1 MQLVG
6 LKEIDNGDQIC
17 ISSLVK
23 HFVLVISEVIFFFL
37 LKNKNSLKVVLM
49 ISLCLLFSLLP
60 VILCLYLKRFAVLM
74 DISCFHSS
82 FVTPNF
88 LCFLSSPLYQRN
100 YGHCRIFIVSL
111 KYHL

>member
-6 LKEIDNGDQIC
+6 HKEIDNGDQIC

-23 HFVLVISEVIFFFL
+23 HFVLVISEVIFFFFL

-82 FVTPNF
+82 FVTPKF
-88 LCFLSSPLYQRN
+88 LVLPLQSSLSEKLRA
-100 YGHCRIFIVSL
+100 L
-111 KYHL
+111 